1 MASKTLS
8 AHGYPAGTSVSA
20 YPRRALVNGGP
31 PTGAALDTSTV
42 ASDESLTFDGLTEG
56 EGYVA
61 WGAGRPVSFF
71 VEEEGTRPE
80 LADRGRIVELERDRD
95 ETADKVAA
103 LIGVAPPTGVM
114 GADDAA
120 WVAALAEADAA
131 GGGLVVAQ
139 PGTYVISFTAKTPP
153 DNTTIVIPS
162 GCTVKMGDN
171 LATADAI
178 YRAFDCGDGA
188 NIHFRIDG
196 VLDGNRR
203 GGNESLNEY
212 VFPVMA
218 TNVQGFSMMGTGEVY
233 DWRGDGLY
241 VGHQVGQPIPSKLRV
256 GYGLTFRDCGLDA
269 GAPGNARQGVAFV
282 AANDCIV
289 EGAIFDGIGGYAV
302 DFEGNAVGDNFDA
315 IVVGSN
321 SYRDC
326 GQGTVNLTTPGTIGT
341 VTIDPGRLAG
351 TLPTANIS
359 PIPTNQARVVQKRK
373 TNGNVTINTA
383 NSATWMD
390 VAAGTGANQLDIV
403 LPGQPGDIIEVSLS
417 TMWGNEAVFAQLD
430 VVTWVSGAV
439 ASSFS
444 ANGAATP
451 LTSGILAWKGIN
463 GVERPVG
470 GTVQMA
476 LGSED
481 ISGGTVT
488 LRLRAS
494 TNSAVNKTLN
504 AATDTALTF
513 GAKNLGPGW

>member
-1 MASKTLS
+1 VAFHTVEDGPWPSGTTVAAYLTS
-8 AHGYPAGTSVSA
+8 ALVGGQPAGAPVATAV
-20 YPRRALVNGGP
+20 
-31 PTGAALDTSTV
+31 AAPSGT
-42 ASDESLTFDGLTEG
+42 ATFGGLTEG
-56 EGYVA
+56 SSYTAFGHGGSQEFVA
-61 WGAGRPVSFF
+61 INQEDRLQA
-71 VEEEGTRPE
+71 
-80 LADRGRIVELERDRD
+80 LAIV
-95 ETADKVAA
+95 
-103 LIGVAPPTGVM
+103 VAPPS
-114 GADDAA
+114 GAIATDDASV
-120 WVAALAEADAA
+120 VAAYAAAEER
-131 GGGLVVAQ
+131 GGGVVMFQ
-139 PGTYVISFTAKTPP
+139 PSPAAYRLSFTAKTPP
-153 DNTTIVIPS
+153 DNTTTWIPA
-162 GCTVKMGDN
+162 GCTVKMGDD
-171 LATADAI
+171 LATGDAI

-451 LTSGILAWKGIN
+451 LTSGILAWKGLN

-476 LGSED
+476 LGAED